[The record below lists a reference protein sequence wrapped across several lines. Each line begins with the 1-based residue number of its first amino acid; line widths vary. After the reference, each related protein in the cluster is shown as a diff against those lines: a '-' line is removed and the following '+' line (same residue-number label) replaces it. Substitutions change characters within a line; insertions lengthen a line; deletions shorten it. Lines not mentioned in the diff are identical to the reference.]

1 MLPPRPQPLI
11 RTLGASI
18 ALILASA
25 SLASASDIER
35 DIASIRK
42 RYYAVQNG
50 ATNYIEDERDLC
62 ENPDQHWTCTKF
74 KAWLDGDRIVKL
86 EYGGGEE
93 GYWSSTELYL
103 DPRGKVYFIFA
114 RSENGRQDPSE
125 IDETRTY
132 VKGGEII
139 RNICRSGTSDDI
151 ESKPQ
156 TPCDAGRFG
165 IRFQV
170 EQLDRYREASG
181 YR

>member
-1 MLPPRPQPLI
+1 MLLSLPHSWI
-11 RTLGASI
+11 RTLGALF
-18 ALILASA
+18 ALALVSPPLVA
-25 SLASASDIER
+25 ASDIER
-35 DIASIRK
+35 DIAAIRK

-50 ATNYIEDERDLC
+50 STNYVEDERELC

-74 KAWLDGDRIVKL
+74 KAWLDDDRIVKL

-93 GYWSSTELYL
+93 GYWTSTELFL
-103 DPRGKVYFIFA
+103 DPRGKVYFVFV

-132 VKGGEII
+132 VKSGNII
-139 RNICRSGTSDDI
+139 RNICRSGTSEDI
-151 ESKPQ
+151 DTKPQ

-165 IRFQV
+165 IKFQV